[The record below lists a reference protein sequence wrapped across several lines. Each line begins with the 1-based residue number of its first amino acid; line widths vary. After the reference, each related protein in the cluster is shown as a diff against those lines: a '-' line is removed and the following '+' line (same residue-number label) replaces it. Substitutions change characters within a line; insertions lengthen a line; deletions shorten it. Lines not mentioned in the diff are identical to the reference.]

1 MANRHDVVIWD
12 AELYG
17 TPKSFEQAINMR
29 STLLEKSIAT
39 VSPKLKLFAQDV
51 CNEIAQS
58 AHEDLQKTYAN
69 FCEGIETCDTAGLD
83 LELTDYAWEDELI
96 ILVNVAMTHGLVVV
110 DTEMAMVFIPPNK
123 ILPSEAKTRWSSLKQ
138 AHNQKKNFP
147 KTLKQFEKWFDK
159 LLIPVLAKYGFHEK
173 IHSQTQ
179 LSGNEAF
186 DKISSKV
193 FSRKISDDIS
203 VCVEPRYYNYKGELS
218 FDIRVTFY
226 SEKVYDIYKN
236 FSFNALKK
244 KVGNFNFFTEIIED
258 TAVNNIGDALKK
270 INLLESV
277 LFKIILDITDVK
289 GLNSLFNGNVYEKIS
304 YNLQHLL
311 YMPHCLIIARLAND
325 PNFEKLALELGRYDP
340 NSRITWG
347 AHAPHQI
354 TEWPKLVQYL
364 RDEVKPLV

>member
-1 MANRHDVVIWD
+1 MNRHDVIIWD

-17 TPKSFEQAINMR
+17 TPKSFAEAVETSKILVEQK
-29 STLLEKSIAT
+29 STSI
-39 VSPKLKLFAQDV
+39 SPKIRLFAKEVFQAT
-51 CNEIAQS
+51 AQS
-58 AHEDLQKTYAN
+58 DNEDLQESYAR
-69 FCEGIETCDTAGLD
+69 FCEGVETCDTAALD
-83 LELTDYAWEDELI
+83 LEISDFGWEEELI
-96 ILVNVAMTHGLVVV
+96 LLVDTAMKHGLVVV
-110 DTEMAMVFIPPNK
+110 DTEMAMAFMPPNK
-123 ILPSEAKTRWSSLKQ
+123 ILPIETKARWTLLKQ
-138 AHNQKKNFP
+138 ELKQKKNFP
-147 KTLKQFEKWFDK
+147 KTLKQFEKWSDK
-159 LLIPVLAKYGFHEK
+159 LLMPVLAKYGFHDK

-218 FDIRVTFY
+218 FDINVTFY
-226 SEKVYDIYKN
+226 SEKVYDIYKK

-277 LFKIILDITDVK
+277 LFKIILDITDEK

-304 YNLQHLL
+304 YHLQHLL

-354 TEWPKLVQYL
+354 TEWPKLVKYL